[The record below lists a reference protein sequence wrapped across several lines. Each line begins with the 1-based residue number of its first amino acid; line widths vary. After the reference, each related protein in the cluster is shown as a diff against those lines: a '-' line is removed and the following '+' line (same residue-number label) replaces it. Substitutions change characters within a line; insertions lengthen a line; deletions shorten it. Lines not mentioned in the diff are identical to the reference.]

1 LTLVDLSLSILLA
14 IIFFVAGAFKL
25 SGQKRSV
32 ENFRRWNYPASIR
45 LAGGLFE
52 VTGAILL
59 LVPSLTLYGAVLLLG
74 VMLMAVYTHIARE
87 KIRRNAIG
95 PLILLILIVVTG
107 LLRGSTTIG
116 PGGDLFKML
125 IPQ

>member
-1 LTLVDLSLSILLA
+1 LTLVDLSLSILIA
-14 IIFFVAGAFKL
+14 IIFFMAGAFKL

-52 VTGAILL
+52 VTGATLL

-74 VMLMAVYTHIARE
+74 VMLMAIYTHIVRE
-87 KIRRNAIG
+87 RIPRNAIG

-116 PGGDLFKML
+116 PGGDLFRML
-125 IPQ
+125 IP

>member
-1 LTLVDLSLSILLA
+1 MTVVDLPLSILLA
-14 IIFFVAGAFKL
+14 IIFFMTGAFKL

-32 ENFRRWNYPASIR
+32 ENFRRWNYPAPVR

-74 VMLMAVYTHIARE
+74 VMLMAMYTHIVRE
-87 KIRRNAIG
+87 KIPRNAIG

-107 LLRGSTTIG
+107 LLRGRTAIG
-116 PGGDLFKML
+116 PGGDLFRML